1 MPIKKEKI
9 KEKRKTNLNFQISEI
24 LRSKLHK
31 MLKGKYTSRQ
41 KLIGCDI
48 EHLKRWIEYRFDEY
62 MTWDN
67 LGKYWHIDHI
77 LPINKFNFTNLN
89 EQQICFHWTNLQPL
103 KASENIKKSK
113 SITKLYKKLKFIN
126 LKLWKIEDDIR
137 DCERKKNFGDKFI
150 KLARAVY
157 FTNDERSLVKNKINK
172 LTKSNI
178 SEVKSYKKY

>member
-1 MPIKKEKI
+1 MKITKKIYSELSAGELFDKISILEIKKNKI
-9 KEKRKTNLNFQISEI
+9 KD
-24 LRSKLHK
+24 
-31 MLKGKYTSRQ
+31 KGKRN
-41 KLIGCDI
+41 II
-48 EHLKRWIEYRFDEY
+48 LKE
-62 MTWDN
+62 
-67 LGKYWHIDHI
+67 LSS
-77 LPINKFNFTNLN
+77 
-89 EQQICFHWTNLQPL
+89 LQET
-103 KASENIKKSK
+103 ASENIKKSK